1 MKRLVVIGIAL
12 IAGRSVFATVFPDAD
27 GSHDFT
33 SAAAWGGAS
42 LPADA
47 EFSGLTGTYNAA
59 TGDATFA
66 NLKVAG
72 ASDVTFD
79 LLTTPL
85 RAIGATSLISLSGSG
100 AKVSFLGGTW
110 TGGSAKNGFSIGS
123 GSSDIVSV
131 FSNATLSCAHLD
143 FYGLRNRLVFT
154 GKDAAVTPTSTDTY
168 SIFEGKDCE
177 FLLTD
182 GAVWSHTGNHLYTT
196 IGSAAS
202 NNVLRIAN
210 DARLVSTKVLYI
222 GYNAKEG
229 NNRVEVQDGGLL
241 DAPTIEIQSKGQS
254 LIVSNATVRSSN
266 HVRVRG
272 TDCLFSLRG
281 EQAKYVFPFLP
292 KDTFPFFNYAVT
304 RGVIEVADGA
314 VWEFSTN
321 NLYTAI
327 NGAPVD
333 LALRIRNGGKFLTTK
348 NIYLGYSNSEVSNR
362 IEVLSG
368 GCLQAANIY
377 LKQLGQALIVSNGTV
392 SCTGSTGIRFDGGS
406 NCRLVLTG
414 PQATVQLA
422 KMQNELFPAG
432 HGHALIVSDGAKWA
446 YDGNDGYYTSIA
458 STPYENLVRVERD
471 GELTVK
477 KSFLFGYDKDHDNRL
492 EVLNGGTL
500 SAGSVSAGGVDN
512 TLVVSNGTVTSKSQ
526 IHIGYAWG
534 DNNTGLRCEIG
545 GTNSQISATTY
556 CHIRNKAT
564 VHFVVPPEGYAVT
577 PITAGTYL
585 NVADGT
591 AITVD
596 ADAFQQGLKSRSSV
610 VLAEWGTVQNT
621 SISASVL
628 AAANAELAE
637 KRMQLVVED
646 KKLILKVR
654 PIGVGMMILL
664 R

>member
-1 MKRLVVIGIAL
+1 MKRLVVIGIVL
-12 IAGRSVFATVFPDAD
+12 IAGRSAFATVFPDAD

-33 SAAAWGGAS
+33 SAAAWGGDS

-59 TGDATFA
+59 TGDATFT

-100 AKVSFLGGTW
+100 AKVSFLGGAW
-110 TGGSAKNGFSIGS
+110 TGGSAKNGFSIS
-123 GSSDIVSV
+123 LGSSDIVSV

-182 GAVWSHTGNHLYTT
+182 GAVWSHTGNHLYST

-222 GYNAKEG
+222 GYNEKEY
-229 NNRVEVQDGGLL
+229 NNRVEVRDGGLL
-241 DAPTIEIQSKGQS
+241 DAPTIEVASKGQS
-254 LIVSNATVRSSN
+254 LIVSNATVKSSN

-281 EQAKYVFPFLP
+281 EQAKYIFPYNG
-292 KDTFPFFNYAVT
+292 TFPFFNFVAT

-321 NLYTAI
+321 NLYSSI
-327 NGAPVD
+327 NSAPVNS
-333 LALRIRNGGKFLTTK
+333 ALRIRNGGKFLTTK
-348 NIYLGYSNSEVSNR
+348 NIYLGYSSAEVSNR

-377 LKQLGQALIVSNGTV
+377 IKQLGQALIVSNGTV
-392 SCTGSTGIRFDGGS
+392 SCTGGSGIRFDGGS

-446 YDGNDGYYTSIA
+446 YDGNNGYYTSIA
-458 STPYENLVRVERD
+458 SEPYGNLMRIERG
-471 GELTVK
+471 GELSVTNG
-477 KSFLFGYDKDHDNRL
+477 FFCLGYDRDHDNRL
-492 EVLNGGTL
+492 EILDGGIL
-500 SAGSVSAGGVDN
+500 SAGAVSAGGVSN
-512 TLVVSNGTVTSKSQ
+512 TLVVSNGTVSSRNQ
-526 IHIGYAWG
+526 VSLGHSWG
-534 DNNTGLRCEIG
+534 DNNTGLRCEIR

-556 CHIRNKAT
+556 CLVRNKAT

-585 NVADGT
+585 KVEDGT

-596 ADAFQQGLKSRSSV
+596 ADAFQQGLKSRSGV

-654 PIGVGMMILL
+654 PIGVGMTILL